1 MYPMDSMGAVGPAI
15 RQQIRDLIHGLD
27 GDFASVPDA
36 LRSASPDGTLLWH
49 LQSLGLVLLCVG
61 VGFVCAFLAK
71 EWLRHLLSG
80 VVSKMPRD
88 RSEKLAFLALRVVV
102 MGVNLAMCAA
112 ISFALA
118 TLLTDGSH
126 AFQVTFLAVMGAVVE
141 IFIAFIVFMSILSP
155 IDPQYRVLPFSD
167 AEAWR
172 LFGGSIAVI
181 ALGVTLIEASFW
193 IVDIGLSR
201 NLHILAL
208 LGSTLVTA
216 LALAS
221 LAIVHRH
228 TVGRIILGSAND
240 AAGGKARLVPRLA
253 ARLWHVAVALYFL
266 AAWGVTAINVLLGK
280 KAAIAPVVI
289 PVMLLLSAFLLYGLA
304 LLGID
309 RLARRSARARLME
322 TPGEASMD
330 ETGLTL
336 SSRLPAAP
344 RSLKDLAEEAA
355 RIAIGVIGAVILLET
370 WNVTGVVGMNPLWRF
385 MDVLIV
391 TFIAYLCWQAIKILI
406 DRRIAEEGVVEAPE
420 PGEEGGA
427 AAASS
432 RLATL
437 LPLFRNILL
446 ITVAIIGAMIALSRL
461 GVDVGPLFAGAG
473 VVGLAIGFGAQTL
486 IRDIF
491 SGAFFL
497 IDDAF
502 RKGEYIDLGGVKGT
516 VEKISLRSMQLRH
529 HLGALHTVPFGE
541 IKQLT
546 NYSRDWAMMKL
557 TLRLTYGTDVEKV
570 RRLIKDLGKAL
581 QQDPEIGSKFLQPLK
596 SQGVYSMEDSAML
609 VRVKFMTKPG
619 DQFIIR
625 KRVYQDIRDLFT
637 REGIQFAHRE
647 VTVRLAGDESTPND
661 RKALAGAVL
670 PVIEDQ
676 IIDASG
682 PLPSEA
688 R

>member
-1 MYPMDSMGAVGPAI
+1 MHPMDSMGAIGPAI

-27 GDFASVPDA
+27 EDFASLPDA
-36 LRSASPDGTLLWH
+36 LRSASPDGTLIWH
-49 LQSLGLVLLCVG
+49 LQSLATILLCVAI
-61 VGFVCAFLAK
+61 GFGCAFLAK
-71 EWLRHLLSG
+71 EWLRRLLADLISQT
-80 VVSKMPRD
+80 PRD
-88 RSEKLAFLALRVVV
+88 RSEKIAFLAQRAVV
-102 MGVNLAMCAA
+102 MSVNLGIGVA

-118 TLLTDGSH
+118 TLLTDGSQ
-126 AFQVTFLAVMGAVVE
+126 AFQVTVLAVMGAVVE
-141 IFIAFIVFMSILSP
+141 IFVALIVFMAILSP
-155 IDPQYRVLPFSD
+155 VDPQYRVLPFSD
-167 AEAWR
+167 GEARR
-172 LFGGSIAVI
+172 LFIGAMAVI

-193 IVDIGLSR
+193 IIDMGLPR
-201 NLHILAL
+201 GPHILAL
-208 LGSTLVTA
+208 LGSTLVAA
-216 LALAS
+216 LALAG
-221 LAIVHRH
+221 LAVSNRH
-228 TVGRIILGSAND
+228 VVKRVILGSSGD
-240 AAGGKARLVPRLA
+240 LAGAKPRWLRRQA
-253 ARLWHVAVALYFL
+253 ARLWHIVVALYFL

-289 PVMLLLSAFLLYGLA
+289 PVMLLLSTFLAYGLA
-304 LLGID
+304 LLVID
-309 RLARRSARARLME
+309 RLAKRSARAQQDEHTGELAMDDAGLVLAAP
-322 TPGEASMD
+322 TP
-330 ETGLTL
+330 TT
-336 SSRLPAAP
+336 P

-370 WNVTGVVGMNPLWRF
+370 WNVSGVVGMNPLWRF
-385 MDVLIV
+385 MDVLIIA
-391 TFIAYLCWQAIKILI
+391 FIAYLCWQAVKILI

-437 LPLFRNILL
+437 LPLFRNVLL

-570 RRLIKDLGKAL
+570 RRLIKELGKTL

-596 SQGVYSMEDSAML
+596 SQGVYAMEDSAML

-647 VTVRLAGDESTPND
+647 VTVRLAGEDGVTTD
-661 RKALAGAVL
+661 RKTLAGAVL

-682 PLPSEA
+682 PLPSQA